1 MVFEQAQCVEIII
14 VNSLQEI
21 EEIRTTKI
29 GVIYTS
35 GSVFIRSHLY
45 LRLIISAS
53 YMDQYSSQ
61 RIADRFPIRVILCE
75 VEEKVEAVYRIYS
88 QYPEFYLLL
97 CLIPNSNV

>member
-35 GSVFIRSHLY
+35 GYSIYTIS
-45 LRLIISAS
+45 LI
-53 YMDQYSSQ
+53 
-61 RIADRFPIRVILCE
+61 FT
-75 VEEKVEAVYRIYS
+75 
-88 QYPEFYLLL
+88 
-97 CLIPNSNV
+97 SNY